1 MIFTFCMF
9 CISHKIIIG
18 DNSNDEE
25 CHAFKLTEILDKP
38 IRVRAGYYANVLD
51 LFLSSSREKNV
62 LLKLYI
68 FWTPHCHNWYYIE
81 GFLRYLNIKKVTFRL
96 YFAEASFSAFIRGC
110 QNNLPHLRM
119 GPFRHTASKY
129 QHRLNRKVYN
139 QMCCSYSPP

>member
-51 LFLSSSREKNV
+51 LFLSSSREKM
-62 LLKLYI
+62 
-68 FWTPHCHNWYYIE
+68 FC
-81 GFLRYLNIKKVTFRL
+81 
-96 YFAEASFSAFIRGC
+96 
-110 QNNLPHLRM
+110 
-119 GPFRHTASKY
+119 
-129 QHRLNRKVYN
+129 
-139 QMCCSYSPP
+139 